1 MLDLAVKHLP
11 VSPVR
16 KMSEMLEKCGEKHKI
31 ITFGGGAPS
40 LAPPK
45 EALDFLSSE
54 FKRDP
59 HGASCYGS
67 TKGMPRVRELVS
79 ELLKREEKIS
89 VDPDIEICLTAGGTE
104 ALFITFRTLLKYPDQ
119 IVLADPTYLAYYPQ
133 LNFLEDGVTHL
144 PVYVQDDFQI
154 DVNMLNE
161 AINDRTKAVLVL
173 SPDNPTGRLLDK
185 EALRG
190 VVELCED
197 KWLWL
202 ITDDIYKDML
212 YTGKFYNSRT
222 FGGYD
227 NTVTCCSFSKSA
239 SMPGFRLGYVYG
251 PADFIDKVAAIKS
264 YISLCPSRPAQICV
278 EKYLEKKGKVRKKYL
293 ETTVVPTYRKR
304 RDKMV
309 DCMERYLPKA
319 EFSVPKGAFYMF
331 PDMSRYLNKM
341 DEEAFANKLLED
353 KKVVVIPG
361 KYFGEQGK
369 KHLRFTFVSEP
380 EDRIEEGFVRIANFL
395 KENNL

>member
-16 KMSEMLEKCGEKHKI
+16 KMSEMLEKCGEKHDI

-45 EALDFLSSE
+45 EVLDFLSGE
-54 FKRDP
+54 FRRDP
-59 HGASCYGS
+59 HGASSYGS
-67 TKGMPRVRELVS
+67 TKGMPRVRELITES
-79 ELLKREEKIS
+79 LKREEKVT
-89 VDPDIEICLTAGGTE
+89 VDPGKELCLTEGGTE
-104 ALFITFRTLLKYPDQ
+104 ALFITFRTLLKHPDQ

-133 LNFLEDGVTHL
+133 LSFLEDGITHL
-144 PVYVQDDFQI
+144 PAYVQDDFQI

-161 AINDRTKAVLVL
+161 AISPRTKAVLVL
-173 SPDNPTGRLLDK
+173 SPDNPTGRVLGK

-190 VVELCED
+190 IVELCED
-197 KWLWL
+197 KKLWL

-212 YTGKFYNSRT
+212 YEGKFCNSRT

-227 NTVTCCSFSKSA
+227 NTITCCSFSKSA

-264 YISLCPSRPAQICV
+264 YISLCPSRPAQLCV
-278 EKYLEKKGKVRKKYL
+278 EKYLENRGKVRKKYL
-293 ETTVVPTYRKR
+293 EKTVVPTYRKR
-304 RDKMV
+304 RDKMAGM
-309 DCMERYLPKA
+309 MERHLPKA

-331 PDMSRYLNKM
+331 PDMSRYLKNM
-341 DEEAFANKLLED
+341 DEETFASKLFEK

-369 KHLRFTFVSEP
+369 DHLRFTFVSEP
-380 EDRIEEGFVRIANFL
+380 EGRIEEGFARIASFI
-395 KENNL
+395 KENKL